1 MTVAVQLGHQTVITL
16 LMDNDSTYHRARLPA
31 LHVAA
36 KRDDV
41 RAASLLLQSTNKV
54 LLSLS
59 LSLSLSPSTSLLAS
73 QV

>member
-16 LMDNDSTYHRARLPA
+16 LMDNDRTYHRARLPA

-41 RAASLLLQSTNKV
+41 RAASLLLQADTTRTKV
-54 LLSLS
+54 
-59 LSLSLSPSTSLLAS
+59 SPTLACS
-73 QV
+73 N